1 VRISVDPQF
10 EQGVTAVEQMA
21 RRASTTTPRTFRR
34 SSTTF
39 ARRSANGE
47 MTGKGYQT
55 ALQAIRKTRSTLN
68 DDVGGKAKDALDALE
83 SQVMDLGQR
92 QNGQVGQDLATL
104 PTRSTHESRLSKA
117 R

>member
-1 VRISVDPQF
+1 
-10 EQGVTAVEQMA
+10 
-21 RRASTTTPRTFRR
+21 
-34 SSTTF
+34 
-39 ARRSANGE
+39 

-92 QNGQVGQDLATL
+92 QNGQVGQDWPANAIH
-104 PTRSTHESRLSKA
+104 SGSRLSKA